1 MSAPGML
8 NILIEKLLKFMA
20 AKILSRWVILSK
32 DIIIVWLSFL
42 FAYVLRFN
50 FVLTEVFSYE
60 NIRNSFVFV
69 AVFTG
74 YFLIF
79 KSYLGIIR
87 HTSISDAVRLFEAV
101 TASSTTLIA
110 LVLIDQSY
118 FDKSYFNV
126 PLSVVVVS
134 YLIIMFSL
142 IFTRIF
148 IKLLYNNILRKE
160 KGEINVLIYGAGD
173 SGIIVKNTL
182 AQRAV
187 SGYKVV
193 GFIDEDLGKIG
204 KTLERVDIYAPR
216 DITSEF
222 IQKKNIEEIIF
233 SIQNIE
239 PLKKKEVLDDLL
251 KLGVVLKN
259 IPPVDNWIQ
268 GKLNFGQ
275 IQRVKIEDLLQ
286 REAIKLD
293 NPKIKENVS
302 GKTILVTG
310 AAGSIGSELVRQLIS
325 YKPAKLI
332 LVDQAETPLFELMFD
347 LRKKHPRLN
356 GSLVYFIADVS
367 NQKRMEAIFN
377 EIKPMMVFHAA
388 AYKHVPMMEDH
399 PMEAVR
405 VNIFGTRILADLSVK
420 HGVET
425 FVMIST
431 DKAVKPT
438 NVMGASKRFA
448 EMYCQAMGNENGKT
462 THFITTRFGNVLGSN
477 GSVIKIFR
485 KQIESGGPVSV
496 THPDITRFFMTIPEA
511 CQLVVEASVMGEN
524 SEIFIFDM
532 GEPVKILDLAKKMII
547 LAGYEPDKDIM
558 IEFTGLRPGE
568 KLYEELLD
576 NSSEDVVKTYHP
588 KIMIGKVSWSTPE
601 SMQVFLWELQNALTT
616 GDHRKL
622 VSVLKKA
629 IPDYVSKNSV
639 YESLDMVQQEPVPS
653 PN

>member
-1 MSAPGML
+1 MSTPGVT
-8 NILIEKLLKFMA
+8 NFLIEKLLKFMA

-50 FVLTEVFSYE
+50 FVLTDVFSYE

-69 AVFTG
+69 AVFAC

-87 HTSISDAVRLFEAV
+87 HTSISDAVRVFEAV
-101 TASSTTLIA
+101 TASSLTLVA
-110 LVLIDQSY
+110 VVLVDQKY
-118 FDKSYFNV
+118 FNNYYFNV

-134 YLIIMFSL
+134 YLIIMFTL

-160 KGEINVLIYGAGD
+160 KGVINVLIYGAGD

-193 GFIDEDLGKIG
+193 GFIDEDMGKIG
-204 KTLERVDIYAPR
+204 KTLERVDIFAPR

-259 IPPVDNWIQ
+259 IPPVDHWIQ

-286 REAIKLD
+286 REAIKLN
-293 NPKIKENVS
+293 NPKIKENVF

-310 AAGSIGSELVRQLIS
+310 AAGSIGSELVRQLII
-325 YKPAKLI
+325 YKPAKLV
-332 LVDQAETPLFELMFD
+332 LVDQAETPLFELMLE
-347 LRKKHPRLN
+347 LRKKHPQLN
-356 GSLVYFIADVS
+356 GTLVYFIADVS
-367 NQKRMEAIFN
+367 NQKRMEAIFD
-377 EIKPMMVFHAA
+377 EINPMTVFHAA

-399 PMEAVR
+399 PMEAIR

-420 HGVET
+420 HKVET

-448 EMYCQAMGNENGKT
+448 EMYCQAMANENGKT

-511 CQLVVEASVMGEN
+511 CQLVIEASVMGEN

-558 IEFTGLRPGE
+558 IVFTGLRPGE

-576 NSSEDVVKTYHP
+576 SGSEDVVQTYHP
-588 KIMIGKVSWSTPE
+588 KIMIGKVSWNTSE
-601 SMQVFLWELQNALTT
+601 SMLVFLRELQDALTT
-616 GDHRKL
+616 GDHRKM

-629 IPDYVSKNSV
+629 IPEYISKNSV
-639 YESLDMVQQEPVPS
+639 YESLDVLQLEAVTS
-653 PN
+653 PG

>member
-1 MSAPGML
+1 
-8 NILIEKLLKFMA
+8 
-20 AKILSRWVILSK
+20 
-32 DIIIVWLSFL
+32 
-42 FAYVLRFN
+42 
-50 FVLTEVFSYE
+50 
-60 NIRNSFVFV
+60 
-69 AVFTG
+69 
-74 YFLIF
+74 
-79 KSYLGIIR
+79 
-87 HTSISDAVRLFEAV
+87 
-101 TASSTTLIA
+101 
-110 LVLIDQSY
+110 
-118 FDKSYFNV
+118 
-126 PLSVVVVS
+126 
-134 YLIIMFSL
+134 MFSL

-239 PLKKKEVLDDLL
+239 PLKKKEVLDELL

-259 IPPVDNWIQ
+259 IPPVDHWIQ

-293 NPKIKENVS
+293 NPRIKEIVF

-310 AAGSIGSELVRQLIS
+310 AAGSIGSELVRQLIV
-325 YKPAKLI
+325 YNPAKLI
-332 LVDQAETPLFELMFD
+332 LIDQAETPLFELMLE
-347 LRKKHPRLN
+347 LRKKHPKLN
-356 GSLVYFIADVS
+356 GTLVYFIADVS
-367 NQKRMEAIFN
+367 NQKRMEAIFD

-420 HGVET
+420 HKVET

-448 EMYCQAMGNENGKT
+448 EMYCQAMANENGKT

-511 CQLVVEASVMGEN
+511 CQLVIEASVMGEN

-576 NSSEDVVKTYHP
+576 TGSEDVVQTYHP
-588 KIMIGKVSWSTPE
+588 KIMIGKVSWNTSE
-601 SMQVFLWELQNALTT
+601 SMLVFLRELQDALTT
-616 GDHRKL
+616 GDHRKM

-629 IPDYVSKNSV
+629 IPEYISKNSV
-639 YESLDMVQQEPVPS
+639 YESLDVVQQEAITTF
-653 PN
+653 N

>member
-1 MSAPGML
+1 MSVPSIV

-50 FVLTEVFSYE
+50 FVLTDVFSYE

-101 TASSTTLIA
+101 TAASITLLVI
-110 LVLIDQSY
+110 VLIDQNY
-118 FDKSYFNV
+118 FNKSHFNV
-126 PLSVVVVS
+126 PLSVIVVS

-204 KTLERVDIYAPR
+204 KTLERVDIFAPR

-222 IQKKNIEEIIF
+222 VQKKNIEEIIF

-259 IPPVDNWIQ
+259 IPPVDHWIQ

-286 REAIKLD
+286 REAIKLN
-293 NPKIKENVS
+293 NPKIKENVL

-310 AAGSIGSELVRQLIS
+310 AAGSIGSELVRQLIT

-332 LVDQAETPLFELMFD
+332 LIDQAETPLFELMLE
-347 LRKKHPRLN
+347 LRKKHPDLN
-356 GSLVYFIADVS
+356 GTLVYFIADVS
-367 NQKRMEAIFN
+367 NQKRMEAIF
-377 EIKPMMVFHAA
+377 EQIKPMTVFHAA

-405 VNIFGTRILADLSVK
+405 VNIFGTRILADLAVK
-420 HGVET
+420 HRVET

-511 CQLVVEASVMGEN
+511 CQLVIEASVMGEN

-532 GEPVKILDLAKKMII
+532 GEPVKILDLAKKMIK

-558 IEFTGLRPGE
+558 IKFTGLRPGE

-576 NSSEDVVKTYHP
+576 TSSEDVVKTYHP
-588 KIMIGKVSWSTPE
+588 KIMIGKVSWSTSE
-601 SMQVFLWELQNALTT
+601 SMLVFLRELHNALTT
-616 GDHRKL
+616 DDHRKM

-629 IPDYVSKNSV
+629 IPDYISKNSV
-639 YESLDMVQQEPVPS
+639 YESLDVVQQEAVTS
-653 PN
+653 VN

>member
-1 MSAPGML
+1 MI
-8 NILIEKLLKFMA
+8 NVLIEKLLKFMA

-50 FVLTEVFSYE
+50 FVLTDVLWYE
-60 NIRNSFVFV
+60 IFRNSFIFV
-69 AVFTG
+69 AVFTV

-79 KSYLGIIR
+79 KSYIGIIR
-87 HTSISDAVRLFEAV
+87 HTSISDAVRLFESV
-101 TASSTTLIA
+101 TAASVTLIVF
-110 LVLIDQSY
+110 VLLDQNY
-118 FDKSYFNV
+118 FNKSFFNV
-126 PLSVVVVS
+126 PLSVIIVS

-182 AQRAV
+182 AQKAV

-193 GFIDEDLGKIG
+193 GFIDEDNGKIG
-204 KTLERVDIYAPR
+204 KTLERVGIFSPGDL
-216 DITSEF
+216 TKEF
-222 IQKKNIEEIIF
+222 IEKKNIEEIIF

-239 PLKKKEVLDDLL
+239 PLKKKELLDDLL

-259 IPPVDNWIQ
+259 IPPVDHWIQ
-268 GKLNFGQ
+268 GKLNFQQ
-275 IQRVKIEDLLQ
+275 IERVKIEDLLQ
-286 REAIKLD
+286 REAIKLN
-293 NPKIKENVS
+293 NPKIIGTVS

-310 AAGSIGSELVRQLIS
+310 AAGSIGSELVRQLIV

-332 LVDQAETPLFELMFD
+332 LLDQAETPLFELM
-347 LRKKHPRLN
+347 LEMRKKHPHLN
-356 GSLVYFIADVS
+356 GSMAYFIADVS
-367 NQKRMEAIFN
+367 NQRRMEAVIAETRPN
-377 EIKPMMVFHAA
+377 MVFHAA
-388 AYKHVPMMEDH
+388 AYKHVPMMEDN

-405 VNIFGTRILADLSVK
+405 VNIMGTRILADLSVK
-420 HGVET
+420 YAVET

-448 EMYCQAMGNENGKT
+448 EMYCQALGNENGKV

-496 THPDITRFFMTIPEA
+496 THPEITRFFMTIPEA
-511 CQLVVEASVMGEN
+511 CQLVIEASVMGEN

-532 GEPVKILDLAKKMII
+532 GEPVKILDLAKKMIK
-547 LAGYEPDKDIM
+547 LAGFEPDKDIM

-576 NSSEDVVKTYHP
+576 SNSEDIVKTYHP
-588 KIMIGKVSWSTPE
+588 KIMIGKVGWTASAQIE
-601 SMQVFLWELQNALTT
+601 IFLRELNDALSV
-616 GDHRKL
+616 GDHHKM
-622 VSVLKKA
+622 VSILKKA
-629 IPDYVSKNSV
+629 IPDYISKNSV
-639 YESLDMVQQEPVPS
+639 YESLDVLQLEVVAS
-653 PN
+653 HN

>member
-1 MSAPGML
+1 
-8 NILIEKLLKFMA
+8 
-20 AKILSRWVILSK
+20 VI
-32 DIIIVWLSFL
+32 
-42 FAYVLRFN
+42 
-50 FVLTEVFSYE
+50 
-60 NIRNSFVFV
+60 
-69 AVFTG
+69 
-74 YFLIF
+74 
-79 KSYLGIIR
+79 
-87 HTSISDAVRLFEAV
+87 
-101 TASSTTLIA
+101 
-110 LVLIDQSY
+110 
-118 FDKSYFNV
+118 
-126 PLSVVVVS
+126 VVS

-182 AQRAV
+182 AQRSG

-193 GFIDEDLGKIG
+193 GFIDEDSGKIG
-204 KTLERVDIYAPR
+204 KTLERVDIYAPQAI
-216 DITSEF
+216 DPEF

-239 PLKKKEVLDDLL
+239 PLKKKEVLDELI
-251 KLGVVLKN
+251 KLGVVLKS
-259 IPPVDNWIQ
+259 IPPVDHWIK

-275 IQRVKIEDLLQ
+275 IQRIKIEDLLQ

-293 NPKIKENVS
+293 NPKIKQNVS

-310 AAGSIGSELVRQLIS
+310 AAGSIGSELVRQLIT

-332 LVDQAETPLFELMFD
+332 LVDQAETPLFELMFE
-347 LRKKHPRLN
+347 LRKKHPQLN
-356 GSLVYFIADVS
+356 GTLIYFLADVS

-420 HGVET
+420 YGVET

-448 EMYCQAMGNENGKT
+448 EMYCQAMGHENGKT

-558 IEFTGLRPGE
+558 IEYTGLRQGE

-576 NSSEDVVKTYHP
+576 SNSEDVVKTYHP
-588 KIMIGKVSWSTPE
+588 KIMIGKVSWCTPE
-601 SMQVFLWELQNALTT
+601 SILVFLRELKDAQSTD
-616 GDHRKL
+616 DHEKM
-622 VSVLKKA
+622 VTILKKA
-629 IPDYVSKNSV
+629 IPDYISKNSV
-639 YESLDMVQQEPVPS
+639 YESLDVVQQEPATSPS
-653 PN
+653 

>member
-1 MSAPGML
+1 MI
-8 NILIEKLLKFMA
+8 NNLIEKLLKFMA

-32 DIIIVWLSFL
+32 DIIIVWFSFL

-50 FVLTEVFSYE
+50 FVLTDVFSYE

-101 TASSTTLIA
+101 TASSLTL
-110 LVLIDQSY
+110 LVFVLIDQKY
-118 FDKSYFNV
+118 FNKSFFNV

-239 PLKKKEVLDDLL
+239 PLKKKEVLDELL

-259 IPPVDNWIQ
+259 IPPVDHWIQ

-293 NPKIKENVS
+293 NPRIKEIVF

-310 AAGSIGSELVRQLIS
+310 AAGSIGSELVRQLIV
-325 YKPAKLI
+325 YNPAKLI
-332 LVDQAETPLFELMFD
+332 LIDQAETPLFELMLE
-347 LRKKHPRLN
+347 LRKKHPKLN
-356 GSLVYFIADVS
+356 GTLVYFIADVS
-367 NQKRMEAIFN
+367 NQKRMEAIFD

-420 HGVET
+420 HKVET

-448 EMYCQAMGNENGKT
+448 EMYCQAMANENGKT

-511 CQLVVEASVMGEN
+511 CQLVIEASVMGEN

-576 NSSEDVVKTYHP
+576 TGSEDVVQTYHP
-588 KIMIGKVSWSTPE
+588 KIMIGKVSWNTSE
-601 SMQVFLWELQNALTT
+601 SMLVFLRELQDALTT
-616 GDHRKL
+616 GDHRKM

-629 IPDYVSKNSV
+629 IPEYISKNSV
-639 YESLDMVQQEPVPS
+639 YESLDVVQQEAITTF
-653 PN
+653 N

>member
-1 MSAPGML
+1 MSAPGMI
-8 NILIEKLLKFMA
+8 NNLIEKLLKFMA

-32 DIIIVWLSFL
+32 DIIIVWFSFL

-50 FVLTEVFSYE
+50 FVLTDVFSYE

-101 TASSTTLIA
+101 TAASLTLVVF
-110 LVLIDQSY
+110 VLIDQNY
-118 FDKSYFNV
+118 FNKSHFNV

-239 PLKKKEVLDDLL
+239 PLKKKEVLDELL

-259 IPPVDNWIQ
+259 IPPVDHWIQ

-293 NPKIKENVS
+293 NPRIKEIVF

-310 AAGSIGSELVRQLIS
+310 AAGSIGSELVRQLIV
-325 YKPAKLI
+325 YNPAKLI
-332 LVDQAETPLFELMFD
+332 LVDQAETPLFELMLE
-347 LRKKHPRLN
+347 LRKKHPHLN
-356 GSLVYFIADVS
+356 GTLVYFIADVS
-367 NQKRMEAIFN
+367 NQKRMETIFD

-420 HGVET
+420 HKVET

-448 EMYCQAMGNENGKT
+448 EMYCQAMANENGKT

-511 CQLVVEASVMGEN
+511 CQLVIEASVMGEN

-576 NSSEDVVKTYHP
+576 TGSEDVVQTYHP
-588 KIMIGKVSWSTPE
+588 KIMIGKVSWNTSE
-601 SMQVFLWELQNALTT
+601 SMLVFLRELQDALTT
-616 GDHRKL
+616 GDHRKM

-629 IPDYVSKNSV
+629 IPEYISKNSV
-639 YESLDMVQQEPVPS
+639 YESLDVVQQEAITTF
-653 PN
+653 N

>member
-1 MSAPGML
+1 MSFPSVL
-8 NILIEKLLKFMA
+8 NNLIEKLLKFMA

-32 DIIIVWLSFL
+32 DIIIVWLSFM

-50 FVLTEVFSYE
+50 FVLTDVFLYE
-60 NIRNSFVFV
+60 NIRNSFIFL
-69 AVFTG
+69 AVFIG

-101 TASSTTLIA
+101 TASSVTLIA
-110 LVLIDQSY
+110 FVIIDQNY

-126 PLSVVVVS
+126 PLSVIIVS

-148 IKLLYNNILRKE
+148 IKLLYNNFLRKE

-187 SGYKVV
+187 KGYKVV
-193 GFIDEDLGKIG
+193 GFIDEDAGKIG
-204 KTLERVDIYAPR
+204 KTLERVDIFAPR

-222 IQKKNIEEIIF
+222 VQKKNIEEIIF
-233 SIQNIE
+233 SIQNIT

-259 IPPVDNWIQ
+259 IPPVENWIQ

-286 REAIKLD
+286 REAIKLN
-293 NPKIKENVS
+293 NPKIKEHVF

-310 AAGSIGSELVRQLIS
+310 AAGSIGSELVRQLIT

-332 LVDQAETPLFELMFD
+332 LIDQAETPLFELMFE
-347 LRKKHPRLN
+347 LRKLHPHLN
-356 GSLVYFIADVS
+356 GTLVYFIADVS
-367 NQKRMEAIFN
+367 NKKRMEAIFN

-420 HGVET
+420 HHVET

-485 KQIESGGPVSV
+485 KQIESGGPISV

-511 CQLVVEASVMGEN
+511 CQLVIEASVMGEN

-547 LAGYEPDKDIM
+547 LAGFEPDKDIM

-576 NSSEDVVKTYHP
+576 SSSEDVVKTYHS

-601 SMQVFLWELQNALTT
+601 SMLVFLKELQDALTMS
-616 GDHRKL
+616 DHRKM
-622 VSVLKKA
+622 VAVLKKA
-629 IPDYVSKNSV
+629 IPDYVSQNSV
-639 YESLDMVQQEPVPS
+639 YESLDVVQHVPETS

>member
-1 MSAPGML
+1 MSAPGMI
-8 NILIEKLLKFMA
+8 NNLIEKLLKFMA

-32 DIIIVWLSFL
+32 DIIIVWFSFL

-50 FVLTEVFSYE
+50 FVLTDVFSYE

-101 TASSTTLIA
+101 TASSLTL
-110 LVLIDQSY
+110 LVFVLIDQKY
-118 FDKSYFNV
+118 FNKSFFNV

-239 PLKKKEVLDDLL
+239 PLKKKEVLDELL

-259 IPPVDNWIQ
+259 IPPVDHWIQ

-293 NPKIKENVS
+293 NPRIKEIVF

-310 AAGSIGSELVRQLIS
+310 AAGSIGSELVRQLIV
-325 YKPAKLI
+325 YNPAKLI
-332 LVDQAETPLFELMFD
+332 LIDQAETPLFELMLE
-347 LRKKHPRLN
+347 LRKKHPKLN
-356 GSLVYFIADVS
+356 GTLVYFIADVS
-367 NQKRMEAIFN
+367 NQKRMEAIFD

-420 HGVET
+420 HKVET

-448 EMYCQAMGNENGKT
+448 EMYCQAMANENGKT

-511 CQLVVEASVMGEN
+511 CQLVIEASVMGEN

-576 NSSEDVVKTYHP
+576 TGSEDVVQTYHP
-588 KIMIGKVSWSTPE
+588 KIMIGKVSWNTSE
-601 SMQVFLWELQNALTT
+601 SMLVFLRELQDALTT
-616 GDHRKL
+616 GDHRKM

-629 IPDYVSKNSV
+629 IPEYISKNSV
-639 YESLDMVQQEPVPS
+639 YESLDVVQQEAITTF
-653 PN
+653 N

>member
-367 NQKRMEAIFN
+367 NQKRMEAIFD

>member
-1 MSAPGML
+1 MV

-50 FVLTEVFSYE
+50 FVLTDVFSYE

-101 TASSTTLIA
+101 TAASITLLVI
-110 LVLIDQSY
+110 VLIDQNY
-118 FDKSYFNV
+118 FNKSHFNV
-126 PLSVVVVS
+126 PLSVIVVS

-204 KTLERVDIYAPR
+204 KTLERVDIFAPR

-222 IQKKNIEEIIF
+222 VQKKNIEEIIF

-259 IPPVDNWIQ
+259 IPPVDHWIQ

-286 REAIKLD
+286 REAIKLN
-293 NPKIKENVS
+293 NPKIKENVL

-310 AAGSIGSELVRQLIS
+310 AAGSIGSELVRQLII

-332 LVDQAETPLFELMFD
+332 LIDQAETPLFELMLE
-347 LRKKHPRLN
+347 LRKKHPDLN
-356 GSLVYFIADVS
+356 GTLVYYIADIS
-367 NQKRMEAIFN
+367 NQKRMEAIF
-377 EIKPMMVFHAA
+377 EQIKPMTVFHAA

-405 VNIFGTRILADLSVK
+405 VNIFGTRILADLAVK
-420 HGVET
+420 YGVET

-448 EMYCQAMGNENGKT
+448 EMYCQAMGHENGKT

-511 CQLVVEASVMGEN
+511 CQLVIEASVMGEN

-532 GEPVKILDLAKKMII
+532 GEPVKILDLAKKMIK

-558 IEFTGLRPGE
+558 IEYTGLRPGE

-576 NSSEDVVKTYHP
+576 SDSEDVVQTYHP
-588 KIMIGKVSWSTPE
+588 KIMIGKVSWSTSE
-601 SMQVFLWELQNALTT
+601 SMLVFLRELHNALTT
-616 GDHRKL
+616 YDHRKM

-629 IPDYVSKNSV
+629 IPDYISKNSV
-639 YESLDMVQQEPVPS
+639 YESLDVVQQEAVTS
-653 PN
+653 AN

>member
-1 MSAPGML
+1 MSAPGMI
-8 NILIEKLLKFMA
+8 NNLIEKLLKFMA

-32 DIIIVWLSFL
+32 DIVIVWLSFL

-50 FVLTEVFSYE
+50 FVLTDVFSYE

-101 TASSTTLIA
+101 TASSLTL
-110 LVLIDQSY
+110 LVFVLIDQKY
-118 FDKSYFNV
+118 FNKSFFNV

-239 PLKKKEVLDDLL
+239 PLKKKEVLDELL

-259 IPPVDNWIQ
+259 IPPVDHWIQ

-293 NPKIKENVS
+293 NPRIKEIVF

-310 AAGSIGSELVRQLIS
+310 AAGSIGSELVRQLIV
-325 YKPAKLI
+325 YNPAKLI
-332 LVDQAETPLFELMFD
+332 LIDQAETPLFELMLE
-347 LRKKHPRLN
+347 LRKKHPHLN
-356 GSLVYFIADVS
+356 GTLVYFIADVS
-367 NQKRMEAIFN
+367 NQKRMEAIFD

-420 HGVET
+420 HKVET

-448 EMYCQAMGNENGKT
+448 EMYCQAMANENGKT

-511 CQLVVEASVMGEN
+511 CQLVIEASVMGEN

-576 NSSEDVVKTYHP
+576 TGSEDVVQTYHP
-588 KIMIGKVSWSTPE
+588 KIMIGKVSWNTSE
-601 SMQVFLWELQNALTT
+601 SMLVFLRELQDALTT
-616 GDHRKL
+616 GDHRKM

-629 IPDYVSKNSV
+629 IPEYISKNSV
-639 YESLDMVQQEPVPS
+639 YESLDVVQQEAITTF
-653 PN
+653 N

>member
-1 MSAPGML
+1 MSAPGMI
-8 NILIEKLLKFMA
+8 NNLIEKLLKFMA

-32 DIIIVWLSFL
+32 DIIIVWFSFL

-50 FVLTEVFSYE
+50 FVLTDVFSYE

-101 TASSTTLIA
+101 TASSLTL
-110 LVLIDQSY
+110 LVFVLIDQKY
-118 FDKSYFNV
+118 FNKSFFNV

-239 PLKKKEVLDDLL
+239 PLKKKEVLDELL

-259 IPPVDNWIQ
+259 IPPVDHWIQ

-293 NPKIKENVS
+293 NPRIKEIVF

-310 AAGSIGSELVRQLIS
+310 AAGSIGSELVRQLIV
-325 YKPAKLI
+325 YNPAKLI
-332 LVDQAETPLFELMFD
+332 LIDQAETPLFELMLE
-347 LRKKHPRLN
+347 LRKKHPHLN
-356 GSLVYFIADVS
+356 GTLVYFIADVS
-367 NQKRMEAIFN
+367 NQKRMEAIFD

-420 HGVET
+420 HKVET

-448 EMYCQAMGNENGKT
+448 EMYCQAMANENGKT

-511 CQLVVEASVMGEN
+511 CQLVIEASVMGEN

-576 NSSEDVVKTYHP
+576 TGSEDVVQTYHP
-588 KIMIGKVSWSTPE
+588 KIMIGKVSWNTSE
-601 SMQVFLWELQNALTT
+601 SMLVFLRELQDALTT
-616 GDHRKL
+616 GDHRKM

-629 IPDYVSKNSV
+629 IPEYISKNSV
-639 YESLDMVQQEPVPS
+639 YESLDVVQQEAITTF
-653 PN
+653 N

>member
-1 MSAPGML
+1 MI
-8 NILIEKLLKFMA
+8 NVLIEKLLKFMA

-50 FVLTEVFSYE
+50 FVLTDVLWYE
-60 NIRNSFVFV
+60 IFRNSFIFV
-69 AVFTG
+69 AVFTV

-79 KSYLGIIR
+79 KSYIGIIR
-87 HTSISDAVRLFEAV
+87 HTSISDAVRLFESV
-101 TASSTTLIA
+101 TAASVTLIVF
-110 LVLIDQSY
+110 VLLDQNY
-118 FDKSYFNV
+118 FNKSFFNV
-126 PLSVVVVS
+126 PLSVIIVS

-182 AQRAV
+182 AQKAV

-193 GFIDEDLGKIG
+193 GFIDEDNGKIG
-204 KTLERVDIYAPR
+204 KTLERVGIFSPGDL
-216 DITSEF
+216 TKEF
-222 IQKKNIEEIIF
+222 IEKKNIEEIIF

-239 PLKKKEVLDDLL
+239 PLKKKELLDDLL

-259 IPPVDNWIQ
+259 IPPVDHWIQ
-268 GKLNFGQ
+268 GKLNFQQ
-275 IQRVKIEDLLQ
+275 IERVKIEDLLQ
-286 REAIKLD
+286 REAIKLN
-293 NPKIKENVS
+293 NPKIIGTVS

-310 AAGSIGSELVRQLIS
+310 AAGSIGSELVRQLIV

-332 LVDQAETPLFELMFD
+332 LLDQAETPLFELM
-347 LRKKHPRLN
+347 LEMRKKHPHLN
-356 GSLVYFIADVS
+356 GSMAYFIADVS
-367 NQKRMEAIFN
+367 NQRRMEAVISETRPN
-377 EIKPMMVFHAA
+377 MVFHAA
-388 AYKHVPMMEDH
+388 AYKHVPMMEDN

-405 VNIFGTRILADLSVK
+405 VNIMGTRILADLSVK
-420 HGVET
+420 YAVET

-448 EMYCQAMGNENGKT
+448 EMYCQALGNENGKV

-496 THPDITRFFMTIPEA
+496 THPEITRFFMTIPEA
-511 CQLVVEASVMGEN
+511 CQLVIEASVMGEN

-532 GEPVKILDLAKKMII
+532 GEPVKILDLAKKMIK
-547 LAGYEPDKDIM
+547 LAGFEPDKDIM

-576 NSSEDVVKTYHP
+576 SDSEDIVKTYHP
-588 KIMIGKVSWSTPE
+588 KIMIGKVGWTTSAQIE
-601 SMQVFLWELQNALTT
+601 IFLSELHEALSD
-616 GDHRKL
+616 GDHHKM
-622 VSVLKKA
+622 VSILKKA
-629 IPDYVSKNSV
+629 IPDYISKNSV
-639 YESLDMVQQEPVPS
+639 YESLDVLQLEVVAS
-653 PN
+653 HN